1 MQTDDDFDR
10 MQICFAE
17 NDTAKE
23 TLRAVAYLDD
33 QLYQLADSGALTE
46 GEFQHAPTALDCL
59 NNLRE
64 EVEGRK
70 TREQL
75 SEANIEGI
83 ADALDEVYTLTGD
96 IMEELTDSSSTMEKI
111 DYPHTNPHTAAEDSG
126 KAAQDRAD
134 ALRTLIQDDH

>member
-1 MQTDDDFDR
+1 MSR
-10 MQICFAE
+10 YSSSASLE
-17 NDTAKE
+17 NRGPGD
-23 TLRAVAYLDD
+23 V
-33 QLYQLADSGALTE
+33 
-46 GEFQHAPTALDCL
+46 
-59 NNLRE
+59 
-64 EVEGRK
+64 
-70 TREQL
+70 
-75 SEANIEGI
+75 I